1 MQITH
6 KLKKTKKTRNS
17 KTKTHLP
24 NRFLEPI
31 PPAAD
36 PRTTPSQF
44 GFTVTT
50 LHKRGKLINQIIYLL
65 CTPLRFPSS
74 PWWSESL
81 TIEGYFYYVRVGPF
95 PLLYERYFSL
105 SEIWVCVSLYR
116 FFLWIESIVLV
127 RTVWY
132 LAPLSSLSL
141 SLSSKRVCS
150 LFSLSRISSVCM
162 RTRQS
167 VWKKSGS
174 H

>member
-50 LHKRGKLINQIIYLL
+50 LHKRGKLINQSVHHFDFLL
-65 CTPLRFPSS
+65 PRDDRRAWRSRVISTMYVSDLSRCCTRDIFLSVRFECVFRCTDSLNWKYSS
-74 PWWSESL
+74 
-81 TIEGYFYYVRVGPF
+81 FVRSG
-95 PLLYERYFSL
+95 
-105 SEIWVCVSLYR
+105 IW
-116 FFLWIESIVLV
+116 
-127 RTVWY
+127 
-132 LAPLSSLSL
+132 PLSLHSHSLSL
-141 SLSSKRVCS
+141 SLVKAS
-150 LFSLSRISSVCM
+150 LLTFFSL
-162 RTRQS
+162 
-167 VWKKSGS
+167 
-174 H
+174 